1 MNLEV
6 SISIPIKDL
15 LEAFTLFGQNGS
27 NAPPPAIPRKQV
39 ALSTPSA
46 SSSSPSIAMALRRQ
60 NGPVGIVPTW
70 EVVPINTGT
79 GPHGPG
85 PMGRY
90 LVQVSNLSKRI
101 NKYGVQLQKLFTE
114 RVGPVQCQME
124 KGSATMAFS
133 TQEQADEAVDTY
145 NGGILELTT
154 ASTAST
160 ASDSKALELLPKS
173 RSLSFLEDRL
183 GPLSKC
189 GLVRGEG
196 WVTIFRN
203 AMASEL
209 KNHRGEGAVEW
220 KGSFI
225 KVYHLHGPL

>member
-1 MNLEV
+1 MYIY
-6 SISIPIKDL
+6 IS
-15 LEAFTLFGQNGS
+15 LFRS
-27 NAPPPAIPRKQV
+27 PPPCAQ
-39 ALSTPSA
+39 
-46 SSSSPSIAMALRRQ
+46 
-60 NGPVGIVPTW
+60 G
-70 EVVPINTGT
+70 
-79 GPHGPG
+79 
-85 PMGRY
+85 
-90 LVQVSNLSKRI
+90 
-101 NKYGVQLQKLFTE
+101 
-114 RVGPVQCQME
+114 
-124 KGSATMAFS
+124 

-154 ASTAST
+154 ASTAS
-160 ASDSKALELLPKS
+160 DSKALELLPKS
-173 RSLSFLEDRL
+173 RNLSFLEDRL